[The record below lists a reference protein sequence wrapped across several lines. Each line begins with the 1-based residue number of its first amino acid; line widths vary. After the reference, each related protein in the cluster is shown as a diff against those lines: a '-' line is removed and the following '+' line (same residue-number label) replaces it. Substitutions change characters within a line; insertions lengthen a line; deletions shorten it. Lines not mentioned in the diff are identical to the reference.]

1 MCVAVIYT
9 TTIPTIRGIKMSEIL
24 KLGKIKNENIFEV
37 EFDNL
42 EATGNACIEFK
53 MQSQSSGGIA
63 VLYAPNGTGKT
74 SLSDVLACESNLEE
88 KNFEGDFNG
97 TPIQGSDKKFHVIKD
112 QLNRNVI
119 PGDTSDYLIGA
130 DIRRE
135 YALKKKIAEGFSNA
149 FSNLPKTFKTDYK
162 VAKVGDYLL
171 GRLPNNDAV
180 CYIKDIIPT
189 RSRGR
194 NIDHNEFIQFISGT
208 AQIVLP
214 ETIDEEKI
222 KFVID
227 DCAGSKLIEKILSV
241 QLNQVVANE
250 EISIIEQNDDAIGLI
265 KKYMRLQTCI
275 VCDNTEFDAE
285 SLLIQKEENR
295 RRIYESLD
303 TKTKEL
309 LDKVVNDNSLK
320 GSDMFDIKGKVT
332 AFITNGDISVMYEL
346 QEEMNLYI
354 SYVTSKMLNT
364 LLCCFEGTSMI
375 EDYTAYRA
383 LLGSQPQIDSEELLF
398 IQEIISENIGPE
410 ITIVRDEENDNN
422 FKLMLAGQEF
432 LGVERNKLHLSTGE
446 QNFISLAFELLLAR
460 RSDKEFIVMDDPISS
475 FDSVYKNKI
484 AFCIV
489 KFLENK
495 KQIILTHNTDL
506 IRLLEVQQNGCFHLY
521 LFSNASGGNN
531 GFVRVNNEEKDILI
545 NLHKLIKLFQNK
557 DNSLSDTITNEKL
570 FLMSMIPFMRG
581 YAHISNGGE
590 PIYTCLSG
598 IMHGYENSSVDV
610 TDCYE
615 KLFGYRFSTIYNIS
629 VDDVL
634 NLDCTAINIL
644 DNVQYPL
651 LSETLRQTL
660 IYYYLRMKVEKE
672 LVNIFNVPISR
683 NHPLMLNQIIRKA
696 LNYNPEDPDAES
708 KRGYKVFF
716 TSRKTLLNEFN
727 HFEGNMNIF
736 QPAIDI
742 SPTALQKEV
751 SSIEVKLSQLRID
764 YAAV

>member
-1 MCVAVIYT
+1 M
-9 TTIPTIRGIKMSEIL
+9 PEIL
-24 KLGKIKNENIFEV
+24 TFSKIKNEDIFEV
-37 EFDNL
+37 EFDDL
-42 EATGNACIEFK
+42 VATGNASIEFK

-63 VLYAPNGTGKT
+63 VLYAPNGAGKT
-74 SLSDVLACESNLEE
+74 SLSDVLACENYCEE
-88 KNFEGDFNG
+88 KNFVGDYNG
-97 TPIQGSDKKFHVIKD
+97 TPIQGTDNKFHVIKD
-112 QLNRNVI
+112 QINRNVI
-119 PGDTSDYLIGA
+119 PGNTSDYLIGA

-135 YALKKKIAEGFSNA
+135 YALKKKIAEGFTKA
-149 FSNLPKTFKTDYK
+149 FGDLPKTFKTEYK
-162 VAKVGDYLL
+162 VTKIGDYLL
-171 GRLPNNDAV
+171 SKLTNNDAAR
-180 CYIKDIIPT
+180 YIKDIIPT
-189 RSRGR
+189 RTRGR
-194 NIDHNEFIQFISGT
+194 NIDQNEFIQFISNT
-208 AQIVLP
+208 IQIVIP
-214 ETIDEEKI
+214 ETIDEEKTR
-222 KFVID
+222 FLID

-241 QLNQVVANE
+241 QLNQIVANE

-265 KKYMRLQTCI
+265 KKYRRLQTCI
-275 VCDNTEFDAE
+275 VCDNTEFHAE
-285 SLLIQKEENR
+285 CLLERKEENR

-303 TKTKEL
+303 AKTKEL
-309 LDKVVNDNSLK
+309 LDKVVNDNSLRVTDSF
-320 GSDMFDIKGKVT
+320 GIKAKVI
-332 AFITNGDISVMYEL
+332 AFITNGDISGMHEL
-346 QEEMNLYI
+346 REEINLYI

-364 LLCCFEGTSMI
+364 LLSCFDGTSML
-375 EDYTAYRA
+375 EDYVAYTA
-383 LLGSQPQIDSEELLF
+383 LLETHPQIDSEELLF

-432 LGVERNKLHLSTGE
+432 IGVERNKLHLSTGE

-521 LFSNASGGNN
+521 LFSNAPGGNN

-545 NLHKLIKLFQNK
+545 NFHKLIKLLQNQ
-557 DNSLSDTITNEKL
+557 DNSLSSHITNEKL

-610 TDCYE
+610 TDCYA

-629 VDDVL
+629 VNDVL
-634 NLDCTAINIL
+634 NLDCATIDIL
-644 DNVQYPL
+644 DNVQYQL

-660 IYYYLRMKVEKE
+660 IYYYLRMKVERE
-672 LVNIFNVPISR
+672 LVNIFNVPINC

-696 LNYNPEDPDAES
+696 FNYTPEDPDAES

-742 SPTALQKEV
+742 APTALQREV
-751 SSIEVKLSQLRID
+751 SSIEAKLSQLRID